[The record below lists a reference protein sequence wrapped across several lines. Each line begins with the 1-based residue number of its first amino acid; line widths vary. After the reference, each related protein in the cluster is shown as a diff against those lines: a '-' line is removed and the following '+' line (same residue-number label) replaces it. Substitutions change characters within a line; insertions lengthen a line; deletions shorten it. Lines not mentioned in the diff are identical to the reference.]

1 MASGINVEGLDSRV
15 LIGLSK
21 AQLDFQLME
30 YYKLLATLHIQSKNV
45 DEANKALRNYWN
57 LIHMIDPESPS
68 DREQEMIEMAKNLDK
83 LHVSID
89 PECLKEVAP
98 KIIFKKQKRK

>member
-1 MASGINVEGLDSRV
+1 MASGINVEGLSDKV
-15 LIGLSK
+15 IIGLSK

-45 DEANKALRNYWN
+45 DEANKALKNYYN
-57 LIHMIDPESPS
+57 IIHMLDPDIQS
-68 DREQEMIEMAKNLDK
+68 DREKEMIEMAKNLDK

-98 KIIFKKQKRK
+98 KIIFKKRK